1 MTRVHSPTSSYE
13 IALPDD
19 IRENYDE
26 SVASFWKDENP
37 VLLQISTRRRTEGS
51 QVGAEDRLRER
62 IQDSGGTWT
71 DVHFLP
77 SFFEDVAAAKTTD
90 EEGTTWLHVYMTNS
104 ELAIYATISGPA
116 QAKVEEADWA
126 LTALQT
132 IKPRWDDHRNN

>member
-1 MTRVHSPTSSYE
+1 MNR
-13 IALPDD
+13 
-19 IRENYDE
+19 
-26 SVASFWKDENP
+26 
-37 VLLQISTRRRTEGS
+37 LQVFGRT
-51 QVGAEDRLRER
+51 R
-62 IQDSGGTWT
+62 IQFCFKSQLADERKDPRSALKTAFESAYKTAEEHGRTST
-71 DVHFLP
+71 SYHL
-77 SFFEDVAAAKTTD
+77 FFEDVAAAKTTD